1 MEGNSFLQ
9 NPSGS
14 ARCCAAFSVGGE
26 GRSANSSLPWRG
38 CPGKTR
44 VTGSLGALQGD
55 RLLSP
60 WRVSAPPWPGAPRV
74 LATSRSPDDITSRER
89 AVSDCVVTE
98 DRSRAGP
105 AARRESACPP
115 RTAPLRPD
123 KPQGVGNTRRRTC
136 MNSPDP
142 AIRPARPSPAASVL
156 RPPQPPAGRNHPT
169 ADWIVKRRLSCD
181 ELTFVAPR
189 VRRGVLWRGRRER
202 WPQQPGIAADTRPG
216 KEPNSKR
223 DVWFLGWARPS
234 RPAKSGI
241 AGPGS
246 RPTGTGENASGT
258 SVAPSRPP
266 AAVWSL
272 LAKRPRGLSSSPQ
285 AAPRRHL
292 SEVSSPATRRGVS
305 SGPRARI
312 KRGTNEER
320 RPRVPTDGQ
329 RRQEPLTVALVTAV
343 AVCT

>member
-74 LATSRSPDDITSRER
+74 LATSRSPDGITSRER

-105 AARRESACPP
+105 AARCQSACPP

-142 AIRPARPSPAASVL
+142 AIRPAGPSPAASVL
-156 RPPQPPAGRNHPT
+156 RPPQPPAGGNHPT

-202 WPQQPGIAADTRPG
+202 WPRQPGIAADTRPG

-223 DVWFLGWARPS
+223 DVWFLGWVRPS
-234 RPAKSGI
+234 RAPQSQASQGRARGRQAPA
-241 AGPGS
+241 
-246 RPTGTGENASGT
+246 RT
-258 SVAPSRPP
+258 
-266 AAVWSL
+266 
-272 LAKRPRGLSSSPQ
+272 
-285 AAPRRHL
+285 
-292 SEVSSPATRRGVS
+292 
-305 SGPRARI
+305 PRAR
-312 KRGTNEER
+312 RW
-320 RPRVPTDGQ
+320 PRAGRQ
-329 RRQEPLTVALVTAV
+329 RRCGLFWQSVHVGSAAALRPPPGDICPRSPLLPPAV
-343 AVCT
+343 GFPRGHARELNGEQTRSGVPVSPQTGKDVKSP